1 MASSINA
8 STAGAGGVI
17 TTADNS
23 GVLQVQTAGTT
34 ALTISAAQAAT
45 FANTVA
51 ATTFNGAIN
60 GTVGATTPSTG
71 AFTTLSASSTVSGTG
86 ITNLFASP
94 PQIGTTTASVGYF
107 TAFQTTGSRSYMRSQ
122 SDQFALGLAW
132 NSVNGYCY
140 IGASASPTPDMI
152 FSNYAGVESAR
163 ILNAGTF
170 CVGTTSIPNVS
181 SPSGYGFSVSST
193 EVVIAKAVA
202 SCALY
207 VKNASSAGSVAM
219 IFYNGEVQAGYIV
232 TTNTSTTT
240 YNSGSDY
247 RLKESVQPLTNALS
261 TVAKLKP
268 STYKWKVDG
277 SEGQGFIAHELQE
290 VFPLAVTG
298 EKDAV
303 DEDGKP
309 KLQGVDQSKLVVLL
323 TAALQELNAKVDAQ
337 AAEIAALKGV

>member
-8 STAGAGGVI
+8 STSGAGGVI
-17 TTADNS
+17 TTADAS
-23 GVLQVQTAGTT
+23 GVLNVQTAGTT
-34 ALTISAAQAAT
+34 ALSISASQVSAFSGNLSTLGSLGVGTAT
-45 FANTVA
+45 PAEQFQVQGTVNSGNVRGRIQNSS
-51 ATTFNGAIN
+51 ATSSSADLIINAGTNNSYIQLISAYNSNGAITFGSSLTYGFIN
-60 GTVGATTPSTG
+60 TAGAVPLLFGT
-71 AFTTLSASSTVSGTG
+71 SGTEK
-86 ITNLFASP
+86 
-94 PQIGTTTASVGYF
+94 
-107 TAFQTTGSRSYMRSQ
+107 MRLLDS
-122 SDQFALGLAW
+122 
-132 NSVNGYCY
+132 
-140 IGASASPTPDMI
+140 
-152 FSNYAGVESAR
+152 
-163 ILNAGTF
+163 GTF
-170 CVGTTSIPNVS
+170 CVGTTGVINVAVA
-181 SPSGYGFSVSST
+181 GNYGLSVSNT
-193 EVVIAKAVA
+193 EVVIAKNTA

-337 AAEIAALKGV
+337 AAEIAALKAGA